1 MWHGKGYKKLN
12 RTSAHRKALLRNM
25 ATSLI
30 QREYFETTIEKAKS
44 LKPVVEKL
52 ITAAKKGTLAS
63 RKKAASYLKC
73 ESAVE
78 KLFTVIAD
86 RFKTRPGGYTRIVR
100 TGYRHGD
107 AANKA
112 VIALVDAKPLP
123 RKKKV
128 SKTEATGEA
137 LQAA

>member
-1 MWHGKGYKKLN
+1 
-12 RTSAHRKALLRNM
+12 M

-52 ITAAKKGTLAS
+52 ITAAKKGTSAA
-63 RKKAASYLKC
+63 RQKAASYLKC
-73 ESAVE
+73 ETAVE

-86 RFKTRPGGYTRIVR
+86 RFKTRAGGYTRIVR
-100 TGYRHGD
+100 TSYRHGD
-107 AANKA
+107 AAKKA

-123 RKKKV
+123 RKTKV
-128 SKTEATGEA
+128 SKAEAAAEA
-137 LQAA
+137 QQAAQA